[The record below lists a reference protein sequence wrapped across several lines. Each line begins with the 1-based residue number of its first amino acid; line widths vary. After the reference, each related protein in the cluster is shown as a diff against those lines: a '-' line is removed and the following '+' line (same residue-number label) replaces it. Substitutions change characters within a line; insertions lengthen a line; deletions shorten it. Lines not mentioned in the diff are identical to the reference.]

1 VNLAE
6 LLSAVRDQGGFDVT
20 EAVATGWINDR
31 QAALVARAKYLQKE
45 VSLGTTVSGQGEYSL
60 PDVANIVD
68 LEGVLVGSEPYERVG
83 TRSLWER
90 KFRGGTGNVFAPDFT
105 SAGALQIELYPAP
118 NEDGTAISGLAAVMP
133 DALLA
138 AEDVPVVPPDFH
150 KVIVD
155 GAMAIG
161 LERIDER
168 LDEADRYHQLF
179 ETGVQEL
186 IRRRNSRI
194 GSGPVQIQ
202 VAGKHF

>member
-1 VNLAE
+1 MNLAE

-20 EAVATGWINDR
+20 ETVATGWINDR
-31 QAALVARAKYLQKE
+31 HAALVARAKYLQKE

-68 LEGVLVGSEPYERVG
+68 LEGVLVGSAPYERVG
-83 TRSLWER
+83 QRYLWER

-105 SAGALQIELYPAP
+105 TSGTLQIELYPAP
-118 NEDGTAISGLAAVMP
+118 DEDGTAITALAAVQP
-133 DALLA
+133 SALA
-138 AEDVPVVPPDFH
+138 ASEDVPVVPPDFH

-179 ETGVQEL
+179 EAGVMEL